1 MGLFSFLFGTMEYTK
16 EEEER
21 RKKKRKRNI

>member
-1 MGLFSFLFGTMEYTK
+1 MDKKG

-21 RKKKRKRNI
+21 RKKKGKEKWRNEGKKEKKI